1 MIMNS
6 GRCLRAVRALACV
19 PLVLAAAPAPAGM
32 GSLNMGPPGPAQP
45 CVAGFYDGDGFE
57 IAAGLELRADHRFRY
72 GLSYGAIDEQGSGR
86 WDYGKGG
93 VLLTSDPVI
102 PPRFVLVGE
111 GPGAEGRFHVAL
123 DVPEGL
129 SRQFFAVLVRFSD
142 GRASQRQLGEEGL
155 DIDLAAGQRPVSLTL
170 VLPIY
175 DLESETFTLAPGA
188 GGVARFRFD
197 PNDLGRVAFAD
208 TRLTYQGDDLLLE
221 RHARQIA
228 FRRVRSD
235 CE

>member
-1 MIMNS
+1 MTMGK
-6 GRCLRAVRALACV
+6 GRWLRAALALACA
-19 PLVLAAAPAPAGM
+19 PLVLAASPIG
-32 GSLNMGPPGPAQP
+32 MGPPGPAQR

-72 GLSYGAIDEQGSGR
+72 GLSYGAIDEQGGGR
-86 WDYGKGG
+86 WDFGQGG
-93 VLLTSDPVI
+93 VLLTSDPVT
-102 PPRFVLVGE
+102 PPRFVLVGQA
-111 GPGAEGRFHVAL
+111 PGAEGRFHIAL

-155 DIDLAAGQRPVSLTL
+155 DIDLAAGQHLVSLTL

-175 DLESETFTLAPGA
+175 DLESETFTLAPGG

-197 PNDLGRVAFAD
+197 PNDLGRVAFAG
-208 TRLTYQGDDLLLE
+208 TRLTYQGEDLLLE